1 MDDLVKALI
10 VPFVAGFIVQRFLDI
25 LDPLTSKLIK
35 DANVKKI
42 VLGLAS
48 LGIGWILAGCLHL
61 RLFHALGAIP
71 VDANL
76 PRGLDELFTGIFIS
90 AGTEGFNS
98 LLKFANYKKEASKA
112 EAAAKRAQVTA
123 EQLRLVNP

>member
-10 VPFVAGFIVQRFLDI
+10 VPFVAAFIVQRFLDI
-25 LDPLTSKLIK
+25 LDPLTSKLIQ

-48 LGIGWILAGCLHL
+48 LGIGWILAGFLTL
-61 RLFHALGAIP
+61 QLFHLLVKP
-71 VDANL
+71 ETSL
-76 PRGLDELFTGIFIS
+76 PGWLDEFFTGIFIS

-112 EAAAKRAQVTA
+112 DASAKRGQVTA

>member
-10 VPFVAGFIVQRFLDI
+10 VPFVAGFVVQRFLDI
-25 LDPLTSKLIK
+25 LDPLTSKLIQ
-35 DANVKKI
+35 DANIKKI
-42 VLGLAS
+42 VLGVAS
-48 LGIGWILAGCLHL
+48 LGIGWMLAYCLGL
-61 RLFHALGAIP
+61 QLFHLLLKPAE
-71 VDANL
+71 ANL
-76 PRGLDELFTGIFIS
+76 PRWLDELFTGIFIS

-123 EQLRLVNP
+123 EQLRLVNA

>member
-10 VPFVAGFIVQRFLDI
+10 VPFVAAFIVQRFLDI
-25 LDPLTSKLIK
+25 LDPLTSKLIQ

-48 LGIGWILAGCLHL
+48 LGIGWILAGFLTL
-61 RLFHALGAIP
+61 QLFHLLVKP
-71 VDANL
+71 ETSL
-76 PRGLDELFTGIFIS
+76 PGWLDEFFTGIFIS

-98 LLKFANYKKEASKA
+98 LLKFANYKKEASRA
-112 EAAAKRAQVTA
+112 DAAAKRGQVTA

>member
-1 MDDLVKALI
+1 MDDLLKALI
-10 VPFVAGFIVQRFLDI
+10 VPFVAGFVVQRFLDI
-25 LDPLTSKLIK
+25 LDPLTSKLSQ

-48 LGIGWILAGCLHL
+48 LGIGWILAYCLDL
-61 RLFHALGAIP
+61 KLFHALLKPAETS
-71 VDANL
+71 L
-76 PRGLDELFTGIFIS
+76 PGWLDELFTGIFIS

-112 EAAAKRAQVTA
+112 DAAEKKAQVTA
-123 EQLRLVNP
+123 EQLRSVNP